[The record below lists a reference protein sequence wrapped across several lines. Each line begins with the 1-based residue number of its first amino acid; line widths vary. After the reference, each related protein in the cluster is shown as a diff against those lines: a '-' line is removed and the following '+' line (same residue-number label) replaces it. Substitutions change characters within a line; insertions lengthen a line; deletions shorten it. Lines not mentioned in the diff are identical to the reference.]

1 MNLKKFSTCKKSTA
15 CGTAQ
20 PSTSSIPN
28 NKGPWTEQE
37 DKKLI
42 NLVETYGAEK
52 WSFISSHFPE
62 RIGKQCRERW
72 FNHLC
77 PTVNK
82 TAWSKEEE
90 WILFILH
97 NKIGNKWSQLCKYL
111 PGRTDNTIK
120 NHWNSTMKKRVDNLQ
135 GEYDNMISGKN
146 KEEIEQIQKDILDR
160 CKTIVEQ
167 ENQKFYNEKMKNY
180 EKFKNITIDN
190 KQSMYK
196 LKKILL
202 FRTHSKKIKRR
213 GRKKK
218 AILGDEKTTSSIKN
232 YINTTN
238 NKVNTDNNSIYKIMK
253 NSQIKTSKSKK
264 EKNKKK
270 KFGTPKT
277 KKIKRKI
284 EDIFI
289 DENKQYN
296 KNINII
302 SSPIH
307 KFIITKQDLK
317 DSRKKNGNSN
327 ISINNNI
334 NIINNIN
341 NENPILLSNC
351 HNINSESAPA
361 PVSYNNN
368 FFVYTNPIKIN
379 NSIYNNI
386 LQSHNHKRKI
396 KLELDEK
403 NNIKDLSLLT
413 PLKMNENE
421 TPNFNIT
428 ETNKIFYKNDSNN
441 ALEKSAFNKPSFGEI
456 NYPYSNI
463 KTHLYFSSSIK
474 KPIQI
479 ISEEKNQNNINNM
492 GSQNNRDNLINNNE
506 INPNMENITPNKIID
521 DSEKKGSNIILK
533 FNNNLI
539 YNSSNKSKDCLNLN
553 SSGLN
558 MNLNN
563 SYGVFSPDK
572 NLTPF
577 KVSNTNLDK
586 MFFSNLNSKN
596 DK

>member
-1 MNLKKFSTCKKSTA
+1 M
-15 CGTAQ
+15 
-20 PSTSSIPN
+20 N

-42 NLVETYGAEK
+42 NLVEKYGAEK

-97 NKIGNKWSQLCKYL
+97 NRIGNKWSQLCKYL

-120 NHWNSTMKKRVDNLQ
+120 NHWNSTMKKRVDNLKE
-135 GEYDNMISGKN
+135 EYEKMIMGKN
-146 KEEIEQIQKDILDR
+146 EEEIDQIQKDILER
-160 CKTIVEQ
+160 CKTVVEQ
-167 ENQKFYNEKMKNY
+167 ENQKFFNEKMKNY
-180 EKFKNITIDN
+180 EKFKNTTMDN

-202 FRTHSKKIKRR
+202 FRTHSKKVKRR

-218 AILGDEKTTSSIKN
+218 NILGEEKTTSSIKN
-232 YINTTN
+232 YLNTTN
-238 NKVNTDNNSIYKIMK
+238 NKNTSENNSVNKILK
-253 NSQIKTSKSKK
+253 NSQLKLNKIKKDKSKK
-264 EKNKKK
+264 KKYGTPKNKKS
-270 KFGTPKT
+270 
-277 KKIKRKI
+277 KRKI
-284 EDIFI
+284 GDLFI

-307 KFIITKQDLK
+307 KFIITKGDLK

-341 NENPILLSNC
+341 NDNPILLSNIN
-351 HNINSESAPA
+351 NINTDPA

-368 FFVYTNPIKIN
+368 YIVYTNPININ

-386 LQSHNHKRKI
+386 LKSHSHKRRI
-396 KLELDEK
+396 KLEIDEK

-413 PLKMNENE
+413 PMKMDESG

-428 ETNKIFYKNDSNN
+428 EANKIFYKNDSNN
-441 ALEKSAFNKPSFGEI
+441 ILEKSAFNKPIIGGEV

-463 KTHLYFSSSIK
+463 KTHLYFTSSIK
-474 KPIQI
+474 KPIKI
-479 ISEEKNQNNINNM
+479 ISEEKNQNTINPM
-492 GSQNNRDNLINNNE
+492 GNQNNE
-506 INPNMENITPNKIID
+506 ISDSKNFDVNMENITPNKIMNG
-521 DSEKKGSNIILK
+521 SEKNGSNIILK
-533 FNNNLI
+533 FNNNLV
-539 YNSSNKSKDCLNLN
+539 YNSSNKSKECFN

-558 MNLNN
+558 MNMNN
-563 SYGVFSPDK
+563 PYDVFSPDK
-572 NLTPF
+572 NITPF
-577 KVSNTNLDK
+577 KASNANLDK

-596 DK
+596 EKI